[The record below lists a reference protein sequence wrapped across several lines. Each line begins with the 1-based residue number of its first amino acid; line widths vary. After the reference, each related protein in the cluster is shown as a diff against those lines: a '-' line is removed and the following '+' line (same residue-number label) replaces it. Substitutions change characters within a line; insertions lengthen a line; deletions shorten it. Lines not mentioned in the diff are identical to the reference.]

1 MPLYRNGHFED
12 DSYIRHDGETSAI
25 DMDGPL
31 IVSLETFIT
40 FRVDLLKRDAPLGV
54 FIAAGENIEDL
65 VDDLAGLDIVAL
77 DFPVFSD
84 GRNYSS
90 ARILRERF
98 VFKGEI
104 RAVGDVLIDQIPLMK
119 RCGIDAFEITHE
131 PTIKS
136 LETGHWPEISR
147 YLQPVGLGEV
157 PAGTRPWART
167 QPV

>member
-1 MPLYRNGHFED
+1 MPLYRNGNFED
-12 DSYIRHDGETSAI
+12 DSYIRHDGETSVI
-25 DMDGPL
+25 DVDGPL
-31 IVSLETFIT
+31 IVSLEIFLSFKTVLLN
-40 FRVDLLKRDAPLGV
+40 RVASLGV

-77 DFPVFSD
+77 DFPAFSD

-90 ARILRERF
+90 ARILRERYAY
-98 VFKGEI
+98 KGEI
-104 RAVGDVLIDQIPLMK
+104 RAVGDVLIDQMPLMK

-167 QPV
+167 QPG